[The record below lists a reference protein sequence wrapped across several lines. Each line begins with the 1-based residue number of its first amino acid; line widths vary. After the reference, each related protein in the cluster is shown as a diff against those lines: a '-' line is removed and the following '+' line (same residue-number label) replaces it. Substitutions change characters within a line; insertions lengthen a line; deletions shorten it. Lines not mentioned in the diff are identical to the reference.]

1 MKLPLKRLL
10 AHTHYFLQEGSL
22 SYNTRRN
29 ALVETLEPLTVSSF
43 QPAAKKPLSVLD
55 QHNPLQED
63 CATTCH

>member
-10 AHTHYFLQEGSL
+10 AHTHYFLQGGFIIL
-22 SYNTRRN
+22 QHRRN

-63 CATTCH
+63 CC